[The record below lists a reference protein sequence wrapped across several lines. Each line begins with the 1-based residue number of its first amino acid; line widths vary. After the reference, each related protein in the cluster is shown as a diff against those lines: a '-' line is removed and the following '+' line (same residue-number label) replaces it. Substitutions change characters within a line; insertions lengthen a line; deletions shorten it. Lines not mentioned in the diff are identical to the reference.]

1 MFSLLCRLNI
11 LSPMFVSEITCSAL
25 IKSNTEMLFPISV
38 SVTGNGKKRNWN
50 IGYRCWSDKVCFS
63 DISRYVK
70 VYELSKRKL
79 SVINEE
85 KNKYVSSCEM
95 YRHKMKKHNERSA
108 FLVNSGSS
116 ILLQFSLAPIYHSWK
131 FSKEF
136 CPSMEYHSLSMQKLS
151 NSMLK
156 FHSFT
161 ENPSSCKN
169 LWKSKD
175 LLKTV
180 FCSQNI
186 RNYSSCKEPPCNK
199 SQLKSDDC
207 DKTTRCYTEQDVSND
222 SKFNKNM
229 KGYSQLSR
237 KCQLPIENIFDKYTP
252 PCSGIEDYCPE
263 VAYQDTFLKLITTI
277 GLILLIG
284 MSCYVYTKVKESGK
298 QPRPE
303 FIDVPYMRRITKPFP
318 WGDGHHTLFHN
329 PVRNPISPHGYE
341 VEDPNAK
348 KPAKPKN
355 RENV

>member
-1 MFSLLCRLNI
+1 M
-11 LSPMFVSEITCSAL
+11 
-25 IKSNTEMLFPISV
+25 
-38 SVTGNGKKRNWN
+38 KR
-50 IGYRCWSDKVCFS
+50 
-63 DISRYVK
+63 
-70 VYELSKRKL
+70 
-79 SVINEE
+79 
-85 KNKYVSSCEM
+85 
-95 YRHKMKKHNERSA
+95 HNERSV

-116 ILLQFSLAPIYHSWK
+116 IPLQFSLAPIYHSWK

-136 CPSMEYHSLSMQKLS
+136 CPSTEYHSSSMQKLS

-156 FHSFT
+156 KNFFT
-161 ENPSSCKN
+161 ENSSSCKN
-169 LWKSKD
+169 LLKSKD
-175 LLKTV
+175 LFKV
-180 FCSQNI
+180 IFCSQNV

-199 SQLKSDDC
+199 NQLKSDDC
-207 DKTTRCYTEQDVSND
+207 DKTTTND
-222 SKFNKNM
+222 CCSKFDEDVKRC
-229 KGYSQLSR
+229 SQPSR
-237 KCQLPIENIFDKYTP
+237 KCQLPIEDISDEYTP
-252 PCSGIEDYCPE
+252 PCSDVEDYCPK
-263 VAYQDTFLKLITTI
+263 VIYQDTFLKLITNI